1 MTFPKHIQNAVDLG
15 LLTAENGKVTGVGT
29 EEVQS
34 VFGLARLVEKIQPT
48 TKFEGDDT
56 TQQEGIVLC
65 RVLTSPSGIAR
76 ELWSDLRIA
85 VGVGHGQ
92 SLPRQLWSTDVFR
105 AIGGLI
111 DRVFN
116 GEADGTELIS
126 KDSLIRAFSLNS
138 GQYCS
143 KIEFEMTVND
153 LSDPEMMDK
162 YGDGESE
169 WGVALDLLRQA
180 RARANFMEAQH
191 AAGQAIRSDSKL
203 VKAIE
208 AQQEELMR
216 CIGMLRGSVGNEG
229 NATDAVEDLLAPKN
243 GGKSFIDSIMEARD
257 QVPPVSTGMPA
268 MDIDMEGGVRPAGQA
283 AGGRLFTL
291 AARTGVGKCLAL
303 DTPIIMADGSV
314 LPVQDVKEGDLVLGP
329 DGTPRRV
336 YGLARGRSEMYR
348 VTQQNGDSYTV
359 NDAHILSLRVT
370 GTKPVGKILGVPR
383 VGGDVVNIEIRDYL
397 KLPQRQK
404 HVLKGWKPDAVEFHG
419 APAYEGP
426 LTPYLAGAY
435 LGDGYRHAPK
445 LTLSDGEIIDELRTF
460 CKEHGCMLRETDEPG
475 CTGCA
480 ISTGLGPGGNPVLNW
495 IRDNDFV
502 GQGKHIPDSLKRGAI
517 EQRLEVLAGILDTDG
532 YVSNNCFDVTVKEQR
547 FANDIAF
554 VARSLGL
561 AAKVQECQKSI
572 KSLGFTGTY
581 YRVTISGDTDKVPTR
596 VARKQ
601 CGPRKQIKNPLNT
614 GIKVESVG
622 VDDYYG
628 FALEGPDRLYLM
640 GDFTVTHNTVL
651 GVYAA
656 VNLAVGGLKVGF
668 ISAELDKHAIYARI
682 WAAATRV
689 ANPNTNWAEVGDIES
704 PNHNRE
710 KVSADLVM
718 AAGTI
723 QANGGKLLIEDPWG
737 ADVDS
742 VINSLRSMKAKNPDL
757 RCAVIDHFHVL
768 ARHKNAP
775 NSDAAMLED
784 RAYKLMNCAKQLE
797 IDLIVLAQM
806 NRIGMDSVGK
816 KEAPTLDQIRGTD
829 ALSHVSHAVWIVRKE
844 IEREGDEDKWTG
856 GLEFWHAKT
865 RGRQAR
871 WTGSKVEGIGGFLD
885 KSVLKMDYAH
895 SSVRED
901 ETKDL
906 IAMKFKKR

>member
-15 LLTAENGKVTGVGT
+15 LLTAEDGKVTGVGT
-29 EEVQS
+29 EEVKS

-65 RVLTSPSGIAR
+65 RVLTSPSGVAR

-92 SLPRQLWSTDVFR
+92 ALPRQLWSTDVFR

-143 KIEFEMTVND
+143 KLEFEMTVND

-162 YGDGESE
+162 YGDAESE

-216 CIGMLRGSVGNEG
+216 CLGMLRGSVGNEG

-268 MDIDMEGGVRPAGQA
+268 MDIDMEGGVRPVGQA

-291 AARTGVGKCLAL
+291 AARTGVGK
-303 DTPIIMADGSV
+303 
-314 LPVQDVKEGDLVLGP
+314 
-329 DGTPRRV
+329 
-336 YGLARGRSEMYR
+336 
-348 VTQQNGDSYTV
+348 
-359 NDAHILSLRVT
+359 
-370 GTKPVGKILGVPR
+370 
-383 VGGDVVNIEIRDYL
+383 
-397 KLPQRQK
+397 
-404 HVLKGWKPDAVEFHG
+404 
-419 APAYEGP
+419 
-426 LTPYLAGAY
+426 
-435 LGDGYRHAPK
+435 
-445 LTLSDGEIIDELRTF
+445 
-460 CKEHGCMLRETDEPG
+460 
-475 CTGCA
+475 
-480 ISTGLGPGGNPVLNW
+480 
-495 IRDNDFV
+495 
-502 GQGKHIPDSLKRGAI
+502 
-517 EQRLEVLAGILDTDG
+517 
-532 YVSNNCFDVTVKEQR
+532 
-547 FANDIAF
+547 
-554 VARSLGL
+554 
-561 AAKVQECQKSI
+561 
-572 KSLGFTGTY
+572 
-581 YRVTISGDTDKVPTR
+581 
-596 VARKQ
+596 
-601 CGPRKQIKNPLNT
+601 
-614 GIKVESVG
+614 
-622 VDDYYG
+622 
-628 FALEGPDRLYLM
+628 
-640 GDFTVTHNTVL
+640 TVL

-704 PNHNRE
+704 PNHNRD
-710 KVSADLVM
+710 KVSANLVM
-718 AAGTI
+718 AAGKI
-723 QANGGKLLIEDPWG
+723 QENGGKLLIEDPWG

-757 RCAVIDHFHVL
+757 RCAVVDHFHVL
-768 ARHKNAP
+768 ARHKGAP
-775 NSDAAMLED
+775 TSDAAMLED

-806 NRIGMDSVGK
+806 NRVGMDSVGK

-844 IEREGDEDKWTG
+844 IEREDAEDKWTG

-885 KSVLKMDYAH
+885 KSILKMDYAH
-895 SSVRED
+895 SSVRDD
-901 ETKDL
+901 ETKAL
-906 IAMKFKKR
+906 IDMKFRKR

>member
-1 MTFPKHIQNAVDLG
+1 MQFPKHIQNAVDLG
-15 LLTAENGKVTGVGT
+15 LLTAEDGKITGVGQ
-29 EEVQS
+29 EEAQS
-34 VFGLARLVEKIQPT
+34 VFGLVRLVEKIQPT

-105 AIGGLI
+105 AVGGLI

-116 GEADGTELIS
+116 GEADGTTLIS

-153 LSDPEMMDK
+153 LSLPETMEK
-162 YGDGESE
+162 YGDAESE

-180 RARANFMEAQH
+180 RARANFIEAQH
-191 AAGQAIRSDSKL
+191 AADQLIRSDSKL
-203 VKAIE
+203 EKAIE
-208 AQQEELMR
+208 SQQEELMR
-216 CIGMLRGSVGNEG
+216 CLGMLRGSVGNEG

-243 GGKSFIDSIMEARD
+243 GGESFIDQIMKARD
-257 QVPPVSTGMPA
+257 QVAPISTGMLA

-291 AARTGVGKCLAL
+291 AARTGVGK
-303 DTPIIMADGSV
+303 
-314 LPVQDVKEGDLVLGP
+314 
-329 DGTPRRV
+329 
-336 YGLARGRSEMYR
+336 
-348 VTQQNGDSYTV
+348 
-359 NDAHILSLRVT
+359 
-370 GTKPVGKILGVPR
+370 
-383 VGGDVVNIEIRDYL
+383 
-397 KLPQRQK
+397 
-404 HVLKGWKPDAVEFHG
+404 
-419 APAYEGP
+419 
-426 LTPYLAGAY
+426 
-435 LGDGYRHAPK
+435 
-445 LTLSDGEIIDELRTF
+445 
-460 CKEHGCMLRETDEPG
+460 
-475 CTGCA
+475 
-480 ISTGLGPGGNPVLNW
+480 
-495 IRDNDFV
+495 
-502 GQGKHIPDSLKRGAI
+502 
-517 EQRLEVLAGILDTDG
+517 
-532 YVSNNCFDVTVKEQR
+532 
-547 FANDIAF
+547 
-554 VARSLGL
+554 
-561 AAKVQECQKSI
+561 
-572 KSLGFTGTY
+572 
-581 YRVTISGDTDKVPTR
+581 
-596 VARKQ
+596 
-601 CGPRKQIKNPLNT
+601 
-614 GIKVESVG
+614 
-622 VDDYYG
+622 
-628 FALEGPDRLYLM
+628 
-640 GDFTVTHNTVL
+640 TVL

-682 WAAATRV
+682 WSAATKV
-689 ANPNTNWAEVGDIES
+689 ANLNTNWAEVGDIES

-710 KVSADLVM
+710 KVSDNLVK
-718 AAGTI
+718 AAGKI
-723 QANGGKLLIEDPWG
+723 QENGGKLLIEDPWG

-757 RCAVIDHFHVL
+757 RCAVVDHFHVL

-775 NSDAAMLED
+775 TSEAAMLED

-806 NRIGMDSVGK
+806 NRVGMDSISK

-844 IEREGDEDKWTG
+844 MQKDGEDDKWTG

-871 WTGSKVEGIGGFLD
+871 WTGSKIEGIGGFLP
-885 KSVLKMDYAH
+885 KSVLEMDYAH
-895 SSVRED
+895 SSVR
-901 ETKDL
+901 KDKTDGM
-906 IAMKFKKR
+906 IAMEIKKR

>member
-1 MTFPKHIQNAVDLG
+1 MPFPKHIQNAVDLG
-15 LLTAENGKVTGVGT
+15 LLATDGDKIVGVGQ
-29 EEVQS
+29 EETQS
-34 VFGLARLVEKIQPT
+34 VFGLARLIEKIQPT

-116 GEADGTELIS
+116 GEADGTTLIS

-153 LSDPEMMDK
+153 LSLPETMEK
-162 YGDGESE
+162 YGDAESE

-180 RARANFMEAQH
+180 RARANFIEAQH
-191 AAGQAIRSDSKL
+191 AADQLIRSDSKL
-203 VKAIE
+203 EKAIE

-216 CIGMLRGSVGNEG
+216 CLGMLRGSVGNEG

-243 GGKSFIDSIMEARD
+243 GGESFIDQIMKARD
-257 QVPPVSTGMPA
+257 QVAPISTGMQA
-268 MDIDMEGGVRPAGQA
+268 MDIDMEGGVRSAGQA

-291 AARTGVGKCLAL
+291 AARTGVGK
-303 DTPIIMADGSV
+303 
-314 LPVQDVKEGDLVLGP
+314 
-329 DGTPRRV
+329 
-336 YGLARGRSEMYR
+336 
-348 VTQQNGDSYTV
+348 
-359 NDAHILSLRVT
+359 
-370 GTKPVGKILGVPR
+370 
-383 VGGDVVNIEIRDYL
+383 
-397 KLPQRQK
+397 
-404 HVLKGWKPDAVEFHG
+404 
-419 APAYEGP
+419 
-426 LTPYLAGAY
+426 
-435 LGDGYRHAPK
+435 
-445 LTLSDGEIIDELRTF
+445 
-460 CKEHGCMLRETDEPG
+460 
-475 CTGCA
+475 
-480 ISTGLGPGGNPVLNW
+480 
-495 IRDNDFV
+495 
-502 GQGKHIPDSLKRGAI
+502 
-517 EQRLEVLAGILDTDG
+517 
-532 YVSNNCFDVTVKEQR
+532 
-547 FANDIAF
+547 
-554 VARSLGL
+554 
-561 AAKVQECQKSI
+561 
-572 KSLGFTGTY
+572 
-581 YRVTISGDTDKVPTR
+581 
-596 VARKQ
+596 
-601 CGPRKQIKNPLNT
+601 
-614 GIKVESVG
+614 
-622 VDDYYG
+622 
-628 FALEGPDRLYLM
+628 
-640 GDFTVTHNTVL
+640 TVL

-682 WAAATRV
+682 WSAATKV

-704 PNHNRE
+704 PNHNRD
-710 KVSADLVM
+710 KVSSNLVM
-718 AAGTI
+718 AAGKI
-723 QANGGKLLIEDPWG
+723 QENGGKLLIEDPWG

-768 ARHKNAP
+768 ARHKGAP
-775 NSDAAMLED
+775 VSEAAMLED

-806 NRIGMDSVGK
+806 NRVGMDSVSK

-844 IEREGDEDKWTG
+844 MQKDGEDDKWTG

-871 WTGSKVEGIGGFLD
+871 WTGSKIEGIGGFLP
-885 KSVLKMDYAH
+885 KSVLEMDYAH
-895 SSVRED
+895 SSVR
-901 ETKDL
+901 KDKTDGM
-906 IAMKFKKR
+906 IAMEIKKR